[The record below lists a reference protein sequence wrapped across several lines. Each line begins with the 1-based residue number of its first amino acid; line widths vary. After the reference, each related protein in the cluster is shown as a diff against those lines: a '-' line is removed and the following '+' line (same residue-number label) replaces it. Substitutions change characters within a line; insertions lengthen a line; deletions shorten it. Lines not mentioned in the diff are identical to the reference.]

1 MKKILFTVALIA
13 TVTATI
19 LGILLHRTRS
29 EQQRLERNQRALLGE
44 VTLYKTRSEESAA
57 SVAVLELRIDELRR
71 ERKRDAQEI
80 RSLGIRLR
88 RAESYAKSI
97 AEGEQHRSIALRDSV
112 ILRDT
117 IHDTIWVFSTDDGHT
132 SLRGRIDHDSL
143 HYDLRHCDTIYQV
156 VHRVPRKFLFLRF
169 GTKAIHQD
177 VWSSNPNTKIVYT
190 EYVEFEN
197 KSKRHRD
204 KRKR

>member
-97 AEGEQHRSIALRDSV
+97 AESRHSQRIALRDSI

-117 IHDTIWVFSTDDGHT
+117 VRDTVWVFRSDSEHT
-132 SLRGRIDHDSL
+132 SLRGHIADDTL
-143 HYDLRHCDTIYQV
+143 HYDLRTRDTIYQV
-156 VHRVPRKFLFLRF
+156 VHRVPRKFLFFRF

-177 VWSSNPNTKIVYT
+177 VWTSNPNAEIVYT
-190 EYVEFEN
+190 EYIEFE
-197 KSKRHRD
+197 KSKRAT
-204 KRKR
+204 KRRKKQ

>member
-97 AEGEQHRSIALRDSV
+97 AEGEQHRSIALRDSI

-117 IHDTIWVFSTDDGHT
+117 VRDTVWVFRSDSEHT
-132 SLRGRIDHDSL
+132 SLRGHIADDTL
-143 HYDLRHCDTIYQV
+143 HYDLRTRDTIYQV
-156 VHRVPRKFLFLRF
+156 VHRVPRKFLFFRF

-177 VWSSNPNTKIVYT
+177 VWTSNPNAEIVYT
-190 EYVEFEN
+190 EYIEFE
-197 KSKRHRD
+197 KSKRAT
-204 KRKR
+204 KRRKKQ